1 MIDVIKFILE
11 NQIVADG
18 WAALSSEISA
28 LLADHDKLIRT
39 LAMYVSEDKAGKGDE
54 RRNLMG
60 VYYDEVQEKVTW
72 AYNTA
77 KDVWAGK
84 YPNGVEKRR
93 EVFGDDFDLVQ
104 YWVNALKPAG
114 IYQPDNLSASISN
127 GRYTVP
133 NVVTAKGTKTF
144 VGFCQRKQGTDA
156 YRLPGS
162 GCGLC
167 SYTSLL
173 ATYVDSSI
181 TPLKICQTK
190 LIPVTGFSACPISI
204 SAGAALLKH
213 YGISSTRVKTFDTD
227 SAYKDIKAHLLTG
240 KPVVISLSCRNRKGV
255 KTDRYTYSGH
265 YVLLVGIRKDGK
277 VFIMDSGVRNPRWAD
292 LWDVCDHIPVNSA
305 NGNSKQTWVWCGEGG
320 YYKINP

>member
-1 MIDVIKFILE
+1 MDNVIKFILE
-11 NQIVADG
+11 NHIMSSE
-18 WAALSSEISA
+18 WETLSSEVSA
-28 LLADHDKLIRT
+28 LLADHDNLIRV

-54 RRNLMG
+54 RKKLMG
-60 VYYDEVQEKVTW
+60 AYYDEVQQKVTW

-77 KDVWAGK
+77 KEVWDGK
-84 YPNGVEKRR
+84 YGNGDERKAAL
-93 EVFGDDFDLVQ
+93 GADFDLVQ
-104 YWVNALKPAG
+104 FWVMTMKPAG
-114 IYQPDNLSASISN
+114 VYQPDSLSATISN

-133 NVVTAKGTKTF
+133 GVVTAKGTKTL

-167 SYTSLL
+167 TYTSLL
-173 ATYVDSSI
+173 ATYIDQSI
-181 TPLKICQTK
+181 TPIKICQTELK
-190 LIPVTGFSACPISI
+190 PVTGFSACPISI

-213 YGISSTRVKTFDTD
+213 HGISSTRVKEFDTD

-305 NGNSKQTWVWCGEGG
+305 NGSSKQTWVWCGEGG